1 MSLQE
6 QPTWLMAKVDQR
18 VALMVEKGALDTA
31 REAGSTFIFSFL
43 DEGDHEMTKEELAR
57 WERTCDNCGRYI
69 PEDAPE
75 GPDGFYTGHLAR
87 TVEGIQIM
95 LAFGVCGTCKE
106 APTMKGTEK

>member
-6 QPTWLMAKVDQR
+6 QPAWLVALADQR
-18 VALMVEKGALDTA
+18 IALMIEKGALNAA
-31 REAGSTFIFSFL
+31 REAESTFIFSFIN
-43 DEGDHEMTKEELAR
+43 EGDHEMSREELAR

-69 PEDAPE
+69 PEDAPD

-87 TVEGIQIM
+87 TVDEIQIV

-106 APTMKGTEK
+106 KKGTE